1 MGSIKLGYN
10 VFDIFR
16 RELALRPALAAG
28 ASANKYSVELY
39 EVNVG
44 STFAPADSL
53 LAYYVEYVIT
63 DMQYRS
69 SPLTVDIHSFEEVHA
84 AIAALLDQVEV
95 DVAEAGV

>member
-16 RELALRPALAAG
+16 RELPLRPALTGAAG
-28 ASANKYSVELY
+28 ANKYSVELY
-39 EVNVG
+39 EVNTG

-69 SPLTVDIHSFEEVHA
+69 TPVKVDIHNFEEVHSA
-84 AIAALLDQVEV
+84 VAALLDQVQA